1 MKAKDLTPNERN
13 PRKISEAKLS
23 MLKAALIE
31 FGDLGCIV
39 FNRKTKR
46 LVGGH
51 QRVKTFDSGAQVV
64 IEKKYSKPT
73 KVGTVAEGYVVLN
86 GERFKYREVLWDETR
101 EKAANIAA
109 NKAAGE
115 FDPIGLSDMLAEI
128 EDLSF
133 DLDLTMFDADERA
146 QYLLRDGDPN
156 FGPGDESDQ
165 GQLDRKKPV
174 TCPNCAHEFIPG

>member
-1 MKAKDLTPNERN
+1 MKVKDLSPNPKN
-13 PRKISEAKLS
+13 PRKISDSKLEQ
-23 MLKAALIE
+23 LKNALAE
-31 FGDLGCIV
+31 FGDLGCIIY
-39 FNRKTKR
+39 NRKTGQ

-51 QRVKTFDSGAQVV
+51 QRVKTVDPSANVQ

-73 KVGTVAEGYVVLN
+73 KVGTVAEGFIEIS
-86 GERFKYREVLWDETR
+86 GERFKYREVIWDETK

-115 FDPIGLSDMLAEI
+115 FDFGVLGELFDELQ
-128 EDLSF
+128 DFGF
-133 DLDLTMFDADERA
+133 DLDLTMFDGDERD
-146 QYLLRDGDPN
+146 QYILSDETN

-174 TCPNCAHEFIPG
+174 TCPHCGEEFIPG